1 MLFLRYM
8 VQWFYQLWTIAIMID
23 SYFEIEYDNDETRVY
38 RGVTIHRNRQIKT
51 GNKGCYYVKDSLR
64 TSIEDAKEYID
75 GMLEACGIEFFTTRK
90 NPLIIED

>member
-1 MLFLRYM
+1 MRYM
-8 VQWFYQLWTIAIMID
+8 VQWFYQLWTTAIMTD
-23 SYFEIEYDNDETRVY
+23 SNYETEYDNDETRVY

-51 GNKGCYYVKDSLR
+51 GDKGCYYVKDALR

-75 GMLEACGIEFFTTRK
+75 GMLEACGIEFFNTRK

>member
-1 MLFLRYM
+1 M
-8 VQWFYQLWTIAIMID
+8 VQCFYQLWTILLMTN
-23 SYFEIEYDNDETRVY
+23 SNFETEYDNDETRVY

-51 GNKGCYYVKDSLR
+51 GDKGCYYVKDSLR

-90 NPLIIED
+90 NALLIED

>member
-1 MLFLRYM
+1 M
-8 VQWFYQLWTIAIMID
+8 VQCFYQLWTIPLMTN
-23 SYFEIEYDNDETRVY
+23 SNFETEYDNDETRVY
-38 RGVTIHRNRQIKT
+38 RDVTIHRNRQIKT

>member
-1 MLFLRYM
+1 M
-8 VQWFYQLWTIAIMID
+8 VQCCYQLWTIPLMTN
-23 SYFEIEYDNDETRVY
+23 SNFETEYDNDETRVY

-51 GNKGCYYVKDSLR
+51 GDKGCYYVKDSLR

-90 NPLIIED
+90 NALLIED